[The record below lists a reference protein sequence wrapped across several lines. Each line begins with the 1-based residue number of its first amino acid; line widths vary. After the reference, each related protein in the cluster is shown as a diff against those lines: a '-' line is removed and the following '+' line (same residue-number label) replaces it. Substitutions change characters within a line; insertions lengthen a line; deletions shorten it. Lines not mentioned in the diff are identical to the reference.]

1 MNLNQGLIFDIRKF
15 SLHDGPGIRTTVF
28 FKGCPLSCQ
37 WCHNPESQSFQPEI
51 MFWESRCI
59 QCGTCFGH
67 CPEEAIIPVKDQD
80 GRIQYPT
87 DRNLCTQCGEC
98 VAVCP
103 TSARELIGRCMS
115 VTDVMNTI
123 ERDRTF
129 YEESGGGVTFS
140 GGEPLAQPAFLGD
153 LLRACKKMD
162 IHTAVDTSG
171 YAAWDIL
178 EKIHPQVDLF
188 LYDLKLMDD
197 NRHRQYTGVS
207 NRRILEN
214 LRALAECGVAIV
226 IRFPLIPG
234 INDDMENLCQLGEF
248 LSALPGLDRLDVL
261 PYHPSALGKYERL
274 ALSYSLPNMVS
285 PSDERVLETVQILER
300 YRLNVKIG
308 G

>member
-1 MNLNQGLIFDIRKF
+1 
-15 SLHDGPGIRTTVF
+15 
-28 FKGCPLSCQ
+28 
-37 WCHNPESQSFQPEI
+37 
-51 MFWESRCI
+51 
-59 QCGTCFGH
+59 
-67 CPEEAIIPVKDQD
+67 
-80 GRIQYPT
+80 
-87 DRNLCTQCGEC
+87 
-98 VAVCP
+98 
-103 TSARELIGRCMS
+103 MS

-153 LLRACKKMD
+153 LLSACKKMD

-171 YAAWDIL
+171 YAAWHIL
-178 EKIHPQVDLF
+178 EKIRSQVDLF

-207 NRRILEN
+207 NQRILEN
-214 LRALAECGVAIV
+214 LRELAECGQAIV

-274 ALSYSLPNMVS
+274 ALSYSLPNTLS
-285 PSDERVLETVQILER
+285 PSDERVRETVHILER